1 MLKVINETKTNI
13 MITYNENG
21 IEITEAQLETKLDS
35 LMNDEV
41 VVKTTKETNVT
52 GRMESE
58 TIYTVEC
65 GLETA
70 LVTIDSNDIYKD
82 YVVSIFDNRFN
93 YENKIVEFTNKLE
106 AKKYAFSTY
115 KKMVSNYQKRANMLN
130 TEWKKQGLI

>member
-1 MLKVINETKTNI
+1 MT
-13 MITYNENG
+13 TYNENG
-21 IEITEAQLETKLDS
+21 IEITEAQLENKLDS

-41 VVKTTKETNVT
+41 TVKTTKETNVT

-70 LVTIDSNDIYKD
+70 LVTIDSDDIYKD
-82 YVVSIFDNRFN
+82 YVVNIFDERFN
-93 YENKIVEFTNKLE
+93 YGSKIVEFTNKLE

-115 KKMVSNYQKRANMLN
+115 KKMVSNYQKRAIMLN
-130 TEWKKQGLI
+130 AEWTKQGII